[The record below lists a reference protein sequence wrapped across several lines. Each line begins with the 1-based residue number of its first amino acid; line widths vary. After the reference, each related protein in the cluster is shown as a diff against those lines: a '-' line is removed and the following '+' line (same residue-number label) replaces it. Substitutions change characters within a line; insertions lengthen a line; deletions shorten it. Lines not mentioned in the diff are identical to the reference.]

1 MDPVGP
7 AFPLRRAYRTREG
20 AVRHA
25 RTMRE
30 EDLRATALDIRLVTI
45 GGGEVLERGL
55 GARSLAPRELSR
67 VTTPETAGA
76 LLAPLGRAL
85 GARERVAV
93 GIEAAP
99 LDDPVLAAI
108 AEDDAL
114 SHVSFSARSQ
124 HSTAF
129 CA

>member
-7 AFPLRRAYRTREG
+7 ALPLRRAYRTRER
-20 AVRHA
+20 AVRHP
-25 RTMRE
+25 RTVRE
-30 EDLRATALDIRLVTI
+30 QDLRATALDIRLVTI
-45 GGGEVLERGL
+45 GGGEVRERRL
-55 GARSLAPRELSR
+55 GALSLAPRELAR
-67 VTTPETAGA
+67 VSTPETTGA

-85 GARERVAV
+85 RARERVAV

-114 SHVSFSARSQ
+114 SHVGFSPRSQ